1 MDGADRSQGRSI
13 TPCLLSRLRR
23 LARDR
28 RGTSGIEFALIAPI
42 LLMIYLGAFELSVGF
57 NMSQKVSQATGTV
70 ADILSQKTE
79 VTPSELD
86 GMKNVALSIMA
97 PFPVGKYALKVSGIR
112 VTAPGVGTVAWSRD
126 EKGGTPYAVNA
137 IVAVPTDL
145 TVLNTFV
152 VRAEFSVPYELVL
165 LTPPGVK
172 ANSVQI
178 LNLSESY
185 YYRQRVGLGISCSL
199 CR

>member
-1 MDGADRSQGRSI
+1 MPGANLSHDRS
-13 TPCLLSRLRR
+13 TVPNPFSRIQR

-79 VTPSELD
+79 VTPTELD

-97 PFPVGKYALKVSGIR
+97 PFSVSNYALKVSGIR
-112 VTAPGVGTVAWSRD
+112 VTAPGVGVVAWSRD
-126 EKGGTPYAVNA
+126 EKGGTPYAVNT
-137 IVAVPTDL
+137 IVAVPADL
-145 TVLNTFV
+145 NVLNTFV
-152 VRAEFSVPYELVL
+152 VRSEFSVPYELVL
-165 LTPPGVK
+165 MSPPGTQE
-172 ANSVQI
+172 NSVRI
-178 LNLSESY
+178 MNLSESY
-185 YYRQRVGLGISCSL
+185 YYRQRVGLGITCSL
-199 CR
+199 CK

>member
-1 MDGADRSQGRSI
+1 MTGANRTTRPRSR
-13 TPCLLSRLRR
+13 LAARLRR

-97 PFPVGKYALKVSGIR
+97 PFSVSKYTLKVSGIR
-112 VTAPGVGTVAWSRD
+112 VTAPGVGVVAWSRD

-137 IVAVPTDL
+137 VVSVPSDL

-152 VRAEFSVPYELVL
+152 VRSEFSVPYELML
-165 LTPPGVK
+165 FTPPGMK
-172 ANSVQI
+172 ENSLEVM
-178 LNLSESY
+178 NLAENY
-185 YYRQRVGLGISCSL
+185 YYRQRVGLGISCAL
-199 CR
+199 CK

>member
-1 MDGADRSQGRSI
+1 MTGADRNTSPRS
-13 TPCLLSRLRR
+13 PLVLLFRH

-28 RGTSGIEFALIAPI
+28 QGTSGIEFALIAPI

-79 VTPSELD
+79 VTPTELD

-97 PFPVGKYALKVSGIR
+97 PFSISKYTLKVSGIR
-112 VTAPGVGTVAWSRD
+112 VTAPGVGVVAWSRD
-126 EKGGTPYAVNA
+126 ERGGTPYAVNA
-137 IVAVPTDL
+137 TVSVPSDL

-152 VRAEFSVPYELVL
+152 VRSEFTVPYELML
-165 LTPPGVK
+165 FTPPGIK
-172 ANSVQI
+172 DNSLSI
-178 LNLSESY
+178 MNLSENY

>member
-1 MDGADRSQGRSI
+1 MTGANRTTRPRSR
-13 TPCLLSRLRR
+13 LAARLRR

-97 PFPVGKYALKVSGIR
+97 PFSVSKYTLKVSGIR
-112 VTAPGVGTVAWSRD
+112 VTAPGVGVVAWSRD

-137 IVAVPTDL
+137 TVSVPSDL

-152 VRAEFSVPYELVL
+152 VRSEFSVPYELML
-165 LTPPGVK
+165 FTPPGMK
-172 ANSVQI
+172 ENSLEVM
-178 LNLSESY
+178 NLAENY
-185 YYRQRVGLGISCSL
+185 YYRQRVGLGISCAL
-199 CR
+199 CK

>member
-1 MDGADRSQGRSI
+1 MTGADRNTSPHS
-13 TPCLLSRLRR
+13 PLVLLFRH

-79 VTPSELD
+79 VTPTELD

-97 PFPVGKYALKVSGIR
+97 PFSISKYTLKVSGIR
-112 VTAPGVGTVAWSRD
+112 VTAPGVGVVAWSRD

-137 IVAVPTDL
+137 TVSVPSDL

-152 VRAEFSVPYELVL
+152 VRSEFTVPYELML
-165 LTPPGVK
+165 FTPPGIK
-172 ANSVQI
+172 DSSLSI
-178 LNLSESY
+178 MNLSENY

>member
-1 MDGADRSQGRSI
+1 MTGANPKIRPGI
-13 TPCLLSRLRR
+13 TSRLRR
-23 LARDR
+23 LAGDR

-57 NMSQKVSQATGTV
+57 NVSQKVAQATGTV

-79 VTPSELD
+79 VTPTDLD

-97 PFPVGKYALKVSGIR
+97 PFSVGRYSLKVSGIR
-112 VTAPGVGTVAWSRD
+112 VTAPGVGVVAWSRD
-126 EKGGTPYAVNA
+126 ESGGTPYAIGLPVS
-137 IVAVPTDL
+137 VPGDL
-145 TVLNTFV
+145 TILNTFV

-165 LTPPGVK
+165 FTPPGVRD
-172 ANSVQI
+172 NSVQI
-178 LNLSESY
+178 MNLSENY
-185 YYRQRVGLGISCSL
+185 YYRQRIGLGITCAL

>member
-1 MDGADRSQGRSI
+1 MTGADRNTSPRS
-13 TPCLLSRLRR
+13 PLVLGFGR

-79 VTPSELD
+79 VTPTELD

-97 PFPVGKYALKVSGIR
+97 PFSMSKYTLKVSGIR
-112 VTAPGVGTVAWSRD
+112 VTAPGVGVVAWSRD
-126 EKGGTPYAVNA
+126 ENGGTPYAVNA
-137 IVAVPTDL
+137 IVSVPADL

-152 VRAEFSVPYELVL
+152 VHSEFTVPYELML
-165 LTPPGVK
+165 FTPPGMK
-172 ANSVQI
+172 ENSLAI
-178 LNLSESY
+178 MNLSENY
-185 YYRQRVGLGISCSL
+185 YYRQRIGLGISCAL

>member
-1 MDGADRSQGRSI
+1 MTGANRTTR
-13 TPCLLSRLRR
+13 PRFRFAARLRR

-97 PFPVGKYALKVSGIR
+97 PFSISKYTLKVSGIR
-112 VTAPGVGTVAWSRD
+112 VTAPGVGVVAWSRD

-137 IVAVPTDL
+137 VVSVPSDL

-152 VRAEFSVPYELVL
+152 VRSEFSVPYELML
-165 LTPPGVK
+165 FTPPGMK
-172 ANSVQI
+172 ENSLEVM
-178 LNLSESY
+178 NLAENY
-185 YYRQRVGLGISCSL
+185 YYRQRVGLGISCAL
-199 CR
+199 CK

>member
-1 MDGADRSQGRSI
+1 MDGADRSQSRSI

>member
-1 MDGADRSQGRSI
+1 MTGADRSTYPRSSLVLRI
-13 TPCLLSRLRR
+13 HRLC
-23 LARDR
+23 RDR

-57 NMSQKVSQATGTV
+57 NMAQKVSQATSTV
-70 ADILSQKTE
+70 ADILSQKGE
-79 VTPSELD
+79 VTPTELD

-97 PFPVGKYALKVSGIR
+97 PFSISKYTLKVSGIR
-112 VTAPGVGTVAWSRD
+112 VTAPGVGVVEWSRD

-137 IVAVPTDL
+137 TVSVPADL

-152 VRAEFSVPYELVL
+152 VRSEFTVPYELML
-165 LTPPGVK
+165 FTPPGMK
-172 ANSVQI
+172 ENSLEVI
-178 LNLSESY
+178 NLSENY
-185 YYRQRVGLGISCSL
+185 YYRQRVGLGITCAL

>member
-1 MDGADRSQGRSI
+1 MTGANRTTRPRSR
-13 TPCLLSRLRR
+13 LAARLRR
-23 LARDR
+23 LTRDR

-97 PFPVGKYALKVSGIR
+97 PFSVSKYTLKVSGIR
-112 VTAPGVGTVAWSRD
+112 VTAPGVGVVAWSRD

-137 IVAVPTDL
+137 VVSVPSDL

-152 VRAEFSVPYELVL
+152 VRSEFSVPYELML
-165 LTPPGVK
+165 FTPPGMK
-172 ANSVQI
+172 ENSLEVM
-178 LNLSESY
+178 NLAENY
-185 YYRQRVGLGISCSL
+185 YYRQRVGLGISCAL
-199 CR
+199 CK

>member
-1 MDGADRSQGRSI
+1 MTGANRNTSPIS
-13 TPCLLSRLRR
+13 PLVLLFRH

-28 RGTSGIEFALIAPI
+28 QGTSGIEFALIAPI

-79 VTPSELD
+79 VTPTELD

-97 PFPVGKYALKVSGIR
+97 PFSISKYTLKVSGIR
-112 VTAPGVGTVAWSRD
+112 VTAPGVGVVAWSRD

-137 IVAVPTDL
+137 TVSVPSDL

-152 VRAEFSVPYELVL
+152 VRSEFTVPYELML
-165 LTPPGVK
+165 FTPPGIK
-172 ANSVQI
+172 DNSLSI
-178 LNLSESY
+178 MNLSENY